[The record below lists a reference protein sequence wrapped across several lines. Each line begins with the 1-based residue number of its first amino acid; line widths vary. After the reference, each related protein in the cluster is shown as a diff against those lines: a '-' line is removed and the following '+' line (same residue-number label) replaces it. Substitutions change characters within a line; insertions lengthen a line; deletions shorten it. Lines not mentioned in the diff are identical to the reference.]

1 MNDPRMMERLDALT
15 VQIHEWTESTLALDE
30 GHFPSE
36 LLNDLDDLVE
46 ELKALL
52 EDSEG
57 EIQRPQITEIFVTP
71 EMAEVI
77 ERFPKVRR
85 LLQRAWGSELMELI
99 EEEATGFGTL
109 DDDDE

>member
-15 VQIHEWTESTLALDE
+15 VQIHEWTESTLSLDE

-36 LLNDLDDLVE
+36 LLNDLEDLID
-46 ELKALL
+46 ELKGLL
-52 EDSEG
+52 EDGAGSIER
-57 EIQRPQITEIFVTP
+57 QQITEIFVTP

-85 LLQRAWGSELMELI
+85 LIQRAFGSELTELI